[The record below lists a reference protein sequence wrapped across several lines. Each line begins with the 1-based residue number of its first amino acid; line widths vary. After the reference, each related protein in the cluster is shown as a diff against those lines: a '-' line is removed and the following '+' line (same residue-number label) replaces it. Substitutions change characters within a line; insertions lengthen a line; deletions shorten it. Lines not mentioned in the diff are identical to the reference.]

1 MSIFDEVSARYPGV
15 FADRPRPEP
24 DLYCDHRDQFRQLHQ
39 HIDNAAALQHRHLLH
54 VEGTIMAALD
64 DLRAEAQEY
73 ARTVADV
80 AIPAFDQLM
89 AAVVA
94 NSGGA
99 SEAELAEVSAVI
111 AGANDQLLA
120 KANEAAAA
128 VGGEG

>member
-15 FADRPRPEP
+15 FADHPQRGP
-24 DLYCDHRDQFRQLHQ
+24 DLYCDHRAQFAQLHQ

-73 ARTVADV
+73 ARTVQDV

-89 AAVVA
+89 AAIAA
-94 NSGGA
+94 NAGGA
-99 SEAELAEVSAVI
+99 SEAELAEIAAQI
-111 AGANDQLLA
+111 AGANDQLLS
-120 KANEAAAA
+120 KSNEAAAA
-128 VGGEG
+128 VGGAG